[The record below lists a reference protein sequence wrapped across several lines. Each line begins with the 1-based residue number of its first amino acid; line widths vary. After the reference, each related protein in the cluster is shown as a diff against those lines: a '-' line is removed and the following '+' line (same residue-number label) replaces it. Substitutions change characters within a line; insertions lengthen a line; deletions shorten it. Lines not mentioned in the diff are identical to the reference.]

1 MWGIS
6 LQFDLAQRWRNL
18 AADMGTMRWVDTE
31 DRSKLMIVSRKRRV
45 LIEGRDVKNSVNT
58 TYGYTT
64 LKLPD
69 VGKTTRIECAEKSI
83 LHKRPSR
90 FVASCTSGYAI
101 ESPLVSRVP
110 LIITHSNIPS
120 VACPLTSILKCP
132 PLELVATDD
141 GEKRVRFQPT
151 VVVQYFDD
159 AGPIC
164 ARRGLLHNNANRR
177 RRVRSSGFK
186 RCASVLKHSLLVS
199 AAKRAGVPPSVLA
212 G

>member
-1 MWGIS
+1 
-6 LQFDLAQRWRNL
+6 
-18 AADMGTMRWVDTE
+18 MGTMRWVDTE

-45 LIEGRDVKNSVNT
+45 LNEGRDVKSSVNT
-58 TYGYTT
+58 TYGYPT

-69 VGKTTRIECAEKSI
+69 VGKATRIPDVGKTTTIECAEKSI

-110 LIITHSNIPS
+110 LIIMHSNFPS
-120 VACPLTSILKCP
+120 AGYPLTSILKCP

-141 GEKRVRFQPT
+141 GEKRVRFQST

-164 ARRGLLHNNANRR
+164 ARRGLLRNNANRR